1 MLGCAN
7 EKPTYFEKVNN
18 QRRFKDIQFKN
29 ENSPIP
35 KTSRADF
42 KGLKYFNP
50 DSNFIVFADVE
61 WDFDVEEKVLY
72 KEARE
77 DAQHYPIAKLK
88 FKLEGQKF
96 VLIGFSEKRSVP
108 EVLFVPFYDLT
119 SGKETYGGGR
129 YVDVKLSNK
138 KQVKIDFN
146 QAYNPYCV
154 YNSNYVCAI
163 PPFENDLKI
172 KILAG
177 EKMPFID
184 EGSH

>member
-42 KGLKYFNP
+42 KGLKYFKP

-88 FKLEGQKF
+88 FKLEGQEF
-96 VLIGFSEKRSVP
+96 VLTGFSEKRSAP
-108 EVLFVPFYDLT
+108 EVLFVPFYDQT

-129 YVDVKLSNK
+129 YVDVKLSNQ
-138 KQVKIDFN
+138 KQVEIDFN

-184 EGSH
+184 EHSH